1 MHFVA
6 PGDSNTVKHIVS
18 ESVSATLLHLGAT
31 WLYSVLEV
39 TTLHLGATWLHSV
52 LGFPPFTSWDNLAA
66 QCASSLKEI

>member
-52 LGFPPFTSWDNLAA
+52 LGFPLLHLGIIWLHSVH
-66 QCASSLKEI
+66 QV